1 MFLTVMGVDSRY
13 LSPFL
18 VLSCEDVCMSE
29 HLPSGFS
36 ADHGNFSTTRAVP
49 THVWEFAHELDGL
62 RRAADQIR
70 DYLFEMSTEASIPV
84 HSIEARAKSL
94 KSYTEKCAK
103 TNPDGTFKYED
114 PRTQIDDCVAARV
127 IVYTTRARND
137 FLNMLKKTLETR
149 DHENPGDLK
158 HNGYDSDHIIVDGII
173 AGRAGS
179 RYPDLST
186 YFRQRP
192 GLEIQIRT
200 VAGHAWAEY
209 EHDVRY
215 KSSAYKSLS
224 DSERLRVDQWFVEAG
239 GLRRYLDQ
247 IFNDI
252 DEFLVPN
259 ASSVEGVEGLDDGME
274 LPTFSE
280 SAGDPLNVSNLTE
293 LLRDV
298 YPDVEVGSR
307 EGLDELLAQIS
318 DLGVVTVDALREAV
332 SRVDRKE
339 VESTMDYPTE
349 VSAVRKLDDG
359 LLALFAGR
367 YVESAPN
374 EIKKQ
379 LLELRLRRVDGKFA
393 IYVIDCEGSEPTR
406 PITAA
411 RAVRELTRIV
421 AEATEP
427 SVACIENAI
436 AIEPDTLLPSTS
448 PRTVTVN
455 DTDIYVA
462 SNLSRSYA
470 EELMAELVKRL
481 PDLDVKV
488 FRAGDKLLPA

>member
-1 MFLTVMGVDSRY
+1 
-13 LSPFL
+13 
-18 VLSCEDVCMSE
+18 MSE
-29 HLPSGFS
+29 HHPSGGQPS
-36 ADHGNFSTTRAVP
+36 ATRSVP

-94 KSYTEKCAK
+94 TSYTEKCSK
-103 TNPDGTFKYED
+103 TNPDGSPKYQD

-127 IVYTTRARND
+127 IVYTTRARHD

-158 HNGYDSDHIIVDGII
+158 HNGYDSDHIIVNGMD
-173 AGRAGS
+173 AGRVGS
-179 RYPDLST
+179 RYPDLTT

-215 KSSAYKSLS
+215 KSSAYKGLS

-239 GLRRYLDQ
+239 GFRRYLDQ
-247 IFNDI
+247 IFNEI

-259 ASSVEGVEGLDDGME
+259 ASSVEEVEGLDDEIE
-274 LPTFSE
+274 LSTLAE
-280 SAGDPLNVSNLTE
+280 SSGDPLCVSNLTE
-293 LLRDV
+293 LLEEL
-298 YPDVEVGSR
+298 YPDDEVGSR
-307 EGLDELLAQIS
+307 EGLDELLTQMS
-318 DLGVVTVDALREAV
+318 GLGITTVDALREAV
-332 SRVDRKE
+332 SRVDRNE
-339 VESTMDYPTE
+339 VESMMDYPTE

-367 YVESAPN
+367 YVDSAPS
-374 EIKKQ
+374 EIRKQ

-393 IYVIDCEGSEPTR
+393 IYVIDREGDEPSR

-436 AIEPDTLLPSTS
+436 AIEPGTLLPSTY
-448 PRTVTVN
+448 PRTVAVN

-470 EELMAELVKRL
+470 EELMAELVDRL
-481 PDLDVKV
+481 PDLDVEV
-488 FRAGDKLLPA
+488 FRAGDKLLPV